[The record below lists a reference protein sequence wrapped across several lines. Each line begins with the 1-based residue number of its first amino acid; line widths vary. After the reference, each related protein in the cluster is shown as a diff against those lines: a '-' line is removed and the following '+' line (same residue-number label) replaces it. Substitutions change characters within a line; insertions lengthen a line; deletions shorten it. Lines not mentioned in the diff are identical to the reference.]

1 MNSRENNDDTRTHT
15 HTKQRIEK
23 ISNYIPTAQLGF
35 RQAFKKR
42 HSIPTLIRIHIRF
55 IFSSFFFFAPF
66 YFWGCSSPRSASKRK
81 RGDQSNW
88 LRLFMPLVPHSFWGY
103 RSACGTHPSIYIF
116 YSTYIS
122 TSFYHDTA
130 NVVERVMHTYT
141 IIEMW
146 RHSPHRQDVH
156 TRHIS
161 KA

>member
-116 YSTYIS
+116 YSTYIYLYQFLPWYGKCRGKS
-122 TSFYHDTA
+122 YA
-130 NVVERVMHTYT
+130 

-156 TRHIS
+156 TRYIS